1 MNAAAYQK
9 LKQFLE
15 TPRKICIVSHW
26 NPDGD
31 AVGSTLGLRHFLT
44 KLGHT
49 VVVVLPNETPKFL
62 KWLPGAEDIT
72 YFDSE
77 NERAMYVLHHA
88 DIVFTLDF
96 NAFHRV
102 GERMQGILV
111 KLTCPFVLID
121 HHQAPDDFAEFC
133 YSDTK
138 IPATCQ
144 MIFHF
149 ATQMGWEHL
158 LDAKIA
164 TCLYTGIV
172 TDTGSFKF
180 SSTTPETHRITAK
193 LLSTGINGGEI
204 QTKLFDQHSYKR
216 LQLLGR
222 ALQKMVLL
230 SDVSTSYISLTE
242 MDLEEFHYEK
252 GDTEGIV
259 NYGLAVE
266 NIDVTALFIERK
278 EEGMIKISFRSSG
291 SFDVNQFSRTYFEGG
306 GHMNAAGGKSL
317 ESMEN
322 TIKRF
327 ESSIREFRQNSHF
340 V

>member
-1 MNAAAYQK
+1 MNKEAYQN
-9 LKQFLE
+9 LKQFLDK
-15 TPRKICIVSHW
+15 PRKISIVSHW

-31 AVGSTLGLRHFLT
+31 AVGSTLGLYHFLT
-44 KLGHT
+44 KLGHS

-62 KWLPGAEDIT
+62 KWLPGAESIT
-72 YFDSE
+72 YFDSD
-77 NERAMYVLHHA
+77 NERAMYVLHHS

-102 GERMQGILV
+102 GERMQGILS

-121 HHQAPDDFAEFC
+121 HHQSPDDYAEFS
-133 YSDTK
+133 YSDTQ

-144 MIFHF
+144 MIYHF
-149 ATQMGWEHL
+149 ASQMGWEHL
-158 LDAKIA
+158 LDSKIA

-180 SSTTPETHRITAK
+180 SSTTPETHQIAAK
-193 LLSTGINGGEI
+193 LLRTGINGGDI
-204 QTKLFDQHSYKR
+204 QTKLFDQHTYKR

-222 ALQKMVLL
+222 ALQNMVLL
-230 SDVSTSYISLTE
+230 PDLSTSYITLSE
-242 MDLEEFHYEK
+242 MDLEEFQYEK

-278 EEGMIKISFRSSG
+278 EENMIKISFRSSG
-291 SFDVNQFSRTYFEGG
+291 DFDVNQFSRMYFDGG
-306 GHMNAAGGKSL
+306 GHKNAAGGKSL
-317 ESMEN
+317 ETMEN
-322 TIKRF
+322 TIHHFKKCIYEYIHTV
-327 ESSIREFRQNSHF
+327 ES
-340 V
+340 